1 MANAEKKLLKK
12 NIRGGYSINIYPAD
26 FVWGAAMCG
35 MFAICLE
42 LFYRMSVNYNKKYPS
57 DLYYY
62 VIQNPRT
69 HDEKGRF
76 IGELFEFF
84 YNINEEPF
92 EAVVFLAFLMVGII
106 IANYM
111 VIRFFVRDDGYGKVV
126 PRYAMQFFSVA
137 AIFMGP
143 IYVPVIFERYY
154 LHTFKS
160 FAWHSPTQQ
169 AMMFFAL
176 LGTVCFLKMYVK
188 YEERGVDPG
197 WWLGTAVLIFFSTW
211 SKPGFTINMV
221 FAEVLMFI
229 VDLIRGGNKGI
240 GFGKRFARLF
250 VMGCSL
256 IPSGLYILWLHNA
269 SFTEGAQYGE
279 EHAVIID
286 FAHVIEYDNLIGAIV
301 FGITIPIVVYAF
313 NAKRFKDKKYRFAL
327 YVFAMGMVQ
336 WMLFTE
342 TGRRGNYGNFTWG
355 RTYGIYFLTLTASVV
370 FMEALYDKKGK
381 YAKDMGKGK
390 RIAFLIVSGIIIV
403 WAIISQLN
411 YFRLVLTGHGY
422 QL

>member
-1 MANAEKKLLKK
+1 MQNAEKKLLKK
-12 NIRGGYSINIYPAD
+12 NIRGGYSVNIYPAD

-92 EAVVFLAFLMVGII
+92 EAAVFLAFLIVGII
-106 IANYM
+106 IANYAM
-111 VIRFFVRDDGYGKVV
+111 IRFFVKDDGYIKKV
-126 PRYAMQFFSVA
+126 PRHAMQFFSVA
-137 AIFMGP
+137 MLFMGA
-143 IYVPVIFERYY
+143 IYVPVIFPRYY
-154 LHTFKS
+154 LHTFKA

-169 AMMFFAL
+169 AMTFFAL
-176 LGTVCFLKMYVK
+176 LGSLCFLKMYLV
-188 YEERGVDPG
+188 YESKSIDPG
-197 WWLGTAVLIFFSTW
+197 WWLGTAVLMFFSTW
-211 SKPGFTINMV
+211 SKPAFMINLI
-221 FAEVLMFI
+221 FAVVVMFI

-250 VMGCSL
+250 IMGCSL

-279 EHAVIID
+279 EHSVVIG
-286 FAHVIEYDNLIGAIV
+286 FSQVLEYDNLLGAII
-301 FGITIPIVVYAF
+301 FGVTIPIVVFAL
-313 NAKRFKDKKYRFAL
+313 NAERFKDKKYRFAL
-327 YVFAMGMVQ
+327 YVFVMGMVQ
-336 WMLFTE
+336 WMMFTE

-355 RTYGIYFLTLTASVV
+355 RMYGIYYLTLAASVV
-370 FMEALYDKKGK
+370 FMETLYDKGGKFKGK
-381 YAKDMGKGK
+381 KGK
-390 RIAFLIVSGIIIV
+390 RIAYLIVMGAVIA
-403 WAIISQLN
+403 WAILSQLN
-411 YFRLVLTGHGY
+411 YFRLILTGHGY